1 MAIGT
6 GHGTTITFGTS
17 GFTANLN
24 NLTGIGFSRDKI
36 DTTHMGT
43 TGAKTNI
50 AADLYELNDIT
61 AEISFDPATS
71 IPSSGVDE
79 TITINFKNSGKT
91 WAATGRI
98 AGASIATPKDGLM
111 TCSLTLHM
119 TGQFTQV
126 TA

>member
-6 GHGTTITFGTS
+6 GHGTTLTFATS
-17 GFTANLN
+17 GFSANLLSLN
-24 NLTGIGFSRDKI
+24 GIGFSREKV

-43 TGAKTNI
+43 TTAKTNI
-50 AADLYELNDIT
+50 AADLYELPDIT
-61 AEISFDPATS
+61 AEISFDPAVS
-71 IPSSGVDE
+71 IPSSGTDE

-98 AGASIATPKDGLM
+98 ASASISVPMGDRM

-119 TGQFTQV
+119 TSTFTQV